1 MYERAAKVAKE
12 KGESAKVR
20 RYNRAV
26 DSIKTMQKQVSET
39 IVWMSGSP
47 VTSLSL
53 PLSPPRRK
61 QARRSTWTTS
71 LPQCPQGEGLR
82 HQKLPLQ
89 SLQTSRSCLM
99 RS

>member
-53 PLSPPRRK
+53 PLSP
-61 QARRSTWTTS
+61 S
-71 LPQCPQGEGLR
+71 LPPPPGASRQGGQR
-82 HQKLPLQ
+82 G
-89 SLQTSRSCLM
+89 
-99 RS
+99 